1 MILLPIPC
9 YNTWPYFQFRAMM
22 LDRFCAVML
31 NPTSDSTPWC
41 LTLLP
46 ISCRDAWPISCH
58 NAWSY
63 FRFRA
68 VMLDPTSISCR
79 DATSDYLM
87 IFPIPLDLTSD
98 FVLWWYFR
106 LLDPFRFRAVM
117 LLPITWWYFQFRLIL
132 LPISCRDATSNL
144 LDPTSD
150 FVPWYTSDCLML
162 FPILFRNATSD
173 SYFWYWCYFCFC
185 ILTWS

>member
-1 MILLPIPC
+1 
-9 YNTWPYFQFRAMM
+9 
-22 LDRFCAVML
+22 ML
-31 NPTSDSTPWC
+31 NPTSDSVLWC

-68 VMLDPTSISCR
+68 VMLDPTSILCR
-79 DATSDYLM
+79 DATSDYLIM
-87 IFPIPLDLTSD
+87 LP
-98 FVLWWYFR
+98 

-117 LLPITWWYFQFRLIL
+117 LLPITWWYFRFRLIL
-132 LPISCRDATSNL
+132 LPISCCDDTSVCLIPSDFAPWCYFRLLDDISDCLILLQISCRDATSDL

-162 FPILFRNATSD
+162 FPILFCNATSD